1 MNGYVGPPPGGPA
14 GGFARLRARW
24 LQSERPI
31 LTSRLWHPGARA
43 LAGALPMRHG
53 GAARAR
59 CMASKIADQARQAQM
74 PRSPATKP
82 DAVSYEDALAELEQ
96 LVQAMERAQ
105 MPLDQMLSSYRRG
118 AELLQLC
125 HGRLQAVEDQVKLLE
140 DGQMKPWAAA

>member
-24 LQSERPI
+24 LQGERAI
-31 LTSRLWHPGARA
+31 LPSPPEVHRCKAMPGAMVLCRGARA
-43 LAGALPMRHG
+43 Q
-53 GAARAR
+53 AR
-59 CMASKIADQARQAQM
+59 CMASKIAHSACQPQM

-105 MPLDQMLSSYRRG
+105 MPLDQMLVNYRRG

-125 HGRLQAVEDQVKLLE
+125 HGRLQAVEEQVQLLE